1 MIFKVSS
8 DDVFGKTA
16 IIVEVVEKVL
26 RKSPNKSSG
35 ENLAADY
42 WDIIPRDVQLDESSM
57 KPTKRVLSHAQVA
70 SLQKNV
76 SLKPFLSFLFLFY
89 ILECSFLWYLI
100 YRVILEIGS
109 QDDYVKLN
117 SQ

>member
-8 DDVFGKTA
+8 NDVFGKTA

-26 RKSPNKSSG
+26 RKSPNKGSG

-70 SLQKNV
+70 SLYSNL
-76 SLKPFLSFLFLFY
+76 SLKHFPRSFFT
-89 ILECSFLWYLI
+89 
-100 YRVILEIGS
+100 
-109 QDDYVKLN
+109 
-117 SQ
+117 